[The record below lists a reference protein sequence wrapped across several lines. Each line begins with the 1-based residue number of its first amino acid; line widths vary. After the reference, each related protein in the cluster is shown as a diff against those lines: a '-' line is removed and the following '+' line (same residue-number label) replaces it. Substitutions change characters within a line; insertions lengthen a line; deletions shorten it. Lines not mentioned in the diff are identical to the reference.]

1 MDLRI
6 QGWRYENIRGG
17 MRDVEID
24 FGHVPPRWA
33 LIQMPNGTG
42 KTTTMALLRAVL
54 SGESLP
60 ASAVR
65 DFRPDEDTETG
76 RFELRLVIDGRPLR
90 LELRLNY
97 ALGEATY
104 WTTRAALSAGGV
116 EEGRIL
122 PEELGRLITSD
133 FARLFIFDGEM
144 AKQIRNVGMDRAA
157 SAVRMLYRLDR
168 LKELERRVDRLV
180 TEEQARVAGV
190 SSAQTPQGLR
200 QLESRFQTAQEAVNR
215 LEADEKRVRASIAAG
230 EKAREQLAAA
240 RTDRLRADQGLRDR
254 LQKITEE
261 QQTAERQI
269 VDLSKR
275 TLTTLRS
282 PPMLHPRV
290 LTRLRNLGGKMER
303 LKLPK
308 TMSAEFFEELAE
320 HTECVCG
327 RPIGAEER
335 QAILDRAHEY
345 LAENQISVINAM
357 KLAVRHSEADP
368 REVTDEVNALRS
380 RLRTRHQ
387 LAQQLEELH
396 ERQIESGDDELAR
409 LQSQA
414 EAVERKLTADTEAL
428 TRLTVRDASV
438 QRAMGLDWKTNL
450 PLARAQ
456 RNERQEAWHTAT
468 NTRRFLVQARR
479 TASLIRSIEEKAFDL
494 LCERVR
500 KATNT
505 KIAAFLPSEA
515 IRVSR
520 IHGALEISTDRLAA
534 KADLSEGQSLAV
546 AYAFL
551 TSLFEDAPYRL
562 PFVVDSPAVSLD
574 IAVRREVGEL
584 IPELFEQMIM
594 FVISSERPGFADA
607 FYGRP
612 GVQYVTL
619 WKETEDRTG
628 VEFGLERFRTFQN
641 PEPEPDGVSNGHVAL
656 GRGGVG

>member
-1 MDLRI
+1 MDVRI

-24 FGHVPPRWA
+24 FGHAPPRWV

-42 KTTTMALLRAVL
+42 KTTTMALFRAVL
-54 SGESLP
+54 AGEPLP
-60 ASAVR
+60 GSVVR
-65 DFRPDEDTETG
+65 NFRPDEETENG
-76 RFELRLVIDGRPLR
+76 RFELRLLIDGRPVR

-97 ALGEATY
+97 QSGEATY
-104 WTTRAALSAGGV
+104 WTTRAALTAGGV

-122 PEELGRLITSD
+122 PDELGRLITPE
-133 FARLFIFDGEM
+133 FTRLFVFDGEM

-157 SAVRMLYRLDR
+157 SAVRMLYRLDK
-168 LKELERRVDRLV
+168 LQELERRVDRLV
-180 TEEQARVAGV
+180 TEEQARVAAI

-200 QLESRFQTAQEAVNR
+200 QLESRFQTAQDTVAR
-215 LEADEKRVRASIAAG
+215 LEAEEKRLRGRIAAA
-230 EKAREQLAAA
+230 EKEQERLSVA

-254 LQKITEE
+254 VQQITEA
-261 QQTAERQI
+261 QQTVEREI
-269 VDLSKR
+269 VELAKR
-275 TLTTLRS
+275 TLSTLRS
-282 PPMLHPRV
+282 PAMLHPRV
-290 LTRLRNLGGKMER
+290 LARLRNLGGKMER

-368 REVTDEVNALRS
+368 REVTEEVNGLRS

-387 LAQQLEELH
+387 LAQQLEELQ

-409 LQSQA
+409 LQSQ
-414 EAVERKLTADTEAL
+414 TEAL
-428 TRLTVRDASV
+428 ERQLEKDNDALKRLTVRDPSL
-438 QRAMGLDWKTNL
+438 QRSLGVDWKSNL

-479 TASLIRSIEEKAFDL
+479 TASLIRSIEENAFER

-500 KATNT
+500 KATNA
-505 KIAAFLPSEA
+505 KIATFLPSES

-520 IHGALEISTDRLAA
+520 IHGALEIATERLAA

-562 PFVVDSPAVSLD
+562 PFIVDSPAVSLD

-584 IPELFEQMIM
+584 IPDLFEQMIM
-594 FVISSERPGFADA
+594 FVISSERSGFADA
-607 FYGRP
+607 FYDRP

-619 WKETEDRTG
+619 WRETEDRTA
-628 VEFGLERFRTFQN
+628 VEFGLDRFRTFQDL
-641 PEPEPDGVSNGHVAL
+641 EPELQEKHQPAL
-656 GRGGVG
+656 SGGGVA

>member
-1 MDLRI
+1 MDVRI
-6 QGWRYENIRGG
+6 HGWKYENIRGG

-24 FGHVPPRWA
+24 FGHAPPRWA

-42 KTTTMALLRAVL
+42 KTTTMTLLRAAL
-54 SGESLP
+54 AGESLA

-65 DFRPDEDTETG
+65 DFRPDEETESG

-90 LELRLNY
+90 LEMRMDY
-97 ALGEATY
+97 ESGEVTY
-104 WTTRAALSAGGV
+104 WTTRAALAGGGL

-122 PEELGRLITSD
+122 PEELDLLITPE
-133 FARLFIFDGEM
+133 FTKLFIFDGEM

-168 LKELERRVDRLV
+168 LKELESRVERLV
-180 TEEQARVAGV
+180 TEEQTRAAAV
-190 SSAQTPQGLR
+190 SSAQTLQGLR
-200 QLESRFQTAQEAVNR
+200 QLESRFVTAQEAVNR
-215 LEADEKRVRASIAAG
+215 LEAEEKRLRTRSGDA
-230 EKAREQLAAA
+230 EKSLERLKAA
-240 RTDRLRADQGLRDR
+240 RTDRLLADQGLRER
-254 LQKITEE
+254 LQAITTA
-261 QQTAERQI
+261 QQTAEREI

-275 TLTTLRS
+275 TLSTLRS
-282 PPMLHPRV
+282 PAMLHSRV
-290 LTRLRNLGGKMER
+290 LSRLRGLGGKMER

-320 HTECVCG
+320 HDECVCG

-368 REVTDEVNALRS
+368 REVAEEVNALRTT
-380 RLRTRHQ
+380 LRTRHQ
-387 LAQQLEELH
+387 LAQQLEDLQ
-396 ERQIESGDDELAR
+396 ERRIESGDDELAR
-409 LQSQA
+409 LQSQT
-414 EAVERKLTADTEAL
+414 EALERQLEADTEAL
-428 TRLTVRDASV
+428 MRLTVRDSSL
-438 QRAMGLDWKTNL
+438 QRALGLDWRTNL

-456 RNERQEAWHTAT
+456 RNEKQEAWHTAT
-468 NTRRFLVQARR
+468 NTRRFLLQARR
-479 TASLIRSIEEKAFDL
+479 TKALIHSIQEDAFER

-500 KATNT
+500 NATNS
-505 KIAAFLPSEA
+505 KIAAFLSNESV
-515 IRVSR
+515 RVSR
-520 IHGALEISTDRLAA
+520 IRGALEIATDRLAT
-534 KADLSEGQSLAV
+534 KSDLSEGQSLAV

-584 IPELFEQMIM
+584 IPDLFDQMIM

-607 FYGRP
+607 FYDRP

-619 WKETEDRTG
+619 WKETEDRTA
-628 VEFGLERFRTFQN
+628 VEFGLDRFRTFQD
-641 PEPEPDGVSNGHVAL
+641 PEPASEPTVVVANS
-656 GRGGVG
+656 GGGER

>member
-6 QGWRYENIRGG
+6 QGWKYENIRGG

-24 FGHVPPRWA
+24 FGHAPPRWA
-33 LIQMPNGTG
+33 LVQMPNGTG

-54 SGESLP
+54 AGESLP
-60 ASAVR
+60 ATVVR
-65 DFRPDEDTETG
+65 DFRPDEDTEIG

-90 LELRLNY
+90 LEMRLDY
-97 ALGEATY
+97 DSGEVTY
-104 WTTRAALSAGGV
+104 WTTRAALAAGGM
-116 EEGRIL
+116 EEGRVL
-122 PEELGRLITSD
+122 PEELSLLITPE
-133 FARLFIFDGEM
+133 FTRLFIFDGEM

-168 LKELERRVDRLV
+168 LKELESRVERLV
-180 TEEQARVAGV
+180 TEEQARASAV
-190 SSAQTPQGLR
+190 SNAQTLQGLR
-200 QLESRFQTAQEAVNR
+200 QLESRYQTAQDTVDR
-215 LEADEKRVRASIAAG
+215 LEAEEKRLRGRIADA
-230 EKAREQLAAA
+230 EKGLERLKAA

-254 LQKITEE
+254 LQEITSA
-261 QQTAERQI
+261 QQTAEREI
-269 VDLSKR
+269 VELSKR
-275 TLTTLRS
+275 TLSTLRS
-282 PPMLHPRV
+282 PAMLHPRV
-290 LTRLRNLGGKMER
+290 LARLRGLGGKMER

-327 RPIGAEER
+327 RPIGPEER

-368 REVTDEVNALRS
+368 REVTEEVDALRA
-380 RLRTRHQ
+380 RLRTRHH
-387 LAQQLEELH
+387 LAQQFEELQ

-409 LQSQA
+409 LQSQ
-414 EAVERKLTADTEAL
+414 TEAL
-428 TRLTVRDASV
+428 ERQVKADSEALLRLTVRDSV
-438 QRAMGLDWKTNL
+438 LQRALGVDWKSNL

-456 RNERQEAWHTAT
+456 RNEKQEAWHTAT
-468 NTRRFLVQARR
+468 NTRRFLLQARR
-479 TASLIRSIEEKAFDL
+479 TKSLIHAIQEDAFER

-500 KATNT
+500 IATNA
-505 KIAAFLPSEA
+505 KIATFLPSESV
-515 IRVSR
+515 RVSQIR
-520 IHGALEISTDRLAA
+520 GALEISTERLAT
-534 KADLSEGQSLAV
+534 KSDLSEGQSLAV

-584 IPELFEQMIM
+584 IPDLFEQMIM

-607 FYGRP
+607 FYDRP

-619 WKETEDRTG
+619 WKETEDRTA
-628 VEFGLERFRTFQN
+628 VEFGLDRFRTFQD
-641 PEPEPDGVSNGHVAL
+641 PEPNGENSGVVAL
-656 GRGGVG
+656 GRGGKR